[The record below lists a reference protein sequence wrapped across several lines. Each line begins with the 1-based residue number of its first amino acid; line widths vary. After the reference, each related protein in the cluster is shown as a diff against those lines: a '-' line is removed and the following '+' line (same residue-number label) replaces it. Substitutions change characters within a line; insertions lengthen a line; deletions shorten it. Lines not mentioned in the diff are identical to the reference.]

1 MGGKQSKPFIQAMKS
16 GDEHT
21 ALQLYLSNDQ
31 LRTLD
36 PNRNYS
42 QGLFQR
48 SVTPLHL
55 AAKQGFANLFREF
68 MVSGGVAS
76 YKDSQGRTVAH
87 HICSTSTGTDADVA
101 ANRAEMLQFLID
113 FCTDP
118 NQITSR
124 PQSEQPMKPQLLDL
138 NARDRALNTPL
149 HLAATSGLT
158 KCVEVLLSHGAV
170 VSLTNI
176 ANQTAFTC
184 AEVGG
189 HHDIMAVIQPKM
201 IFSITAD
208 AGLLLQ
214 KPEMLR
220 LESYVGMREQEM
232 QEVKSEIILT
242 TASILDI
249 PMHSAEELLQHYG
262 WSQQLVVDSWLND
275 PIGTCQKANVSLPP
289 ARQTSLAAEA
299 ATIRQSSREEHMCDI
314 CGDMSLEIH
323 ANEKCGHAFCKE
335 CWQEYLRTKI
345 REGKVVS
352 IPCPGHQCN
361 KHIAQDMLIKL
372 LPTDISEKYT
382 KFDIGAFIEAH
393 PDTRW
398 CPHPGCE
405 RAVHLPNKSDQSLEP
420 PTTDE
425 TKSSQEAKSGD
436 KKVCNVDCGAGHFF
450 CWACL
455 KEAHDPCSCENWAA
469 WKEKVS
475 LFEGD
480 EDTSK
485 VTQNMLWIA
494 KNSKPCPKCHS
505 PIEKSD
511 GCNHMT
517 CWRCRHEFCW
527 VCMSQWDDEE
537 DYFYCNRF
545 TLAKNVKEQ
554 LAAAES
560 RVKDEADLHKSK
572 YFQHI
577 YTRYKNHTHSYQ
589 MEEALLN
596 EAPEKIAA
604 IVSSAL
610 VNLHILKPDD
620 RKGKF
625 VKDAIRELLK
635 CRIVLQSTYALS
647 YFLSSQSNRDGLVKL
662 VAPLEASTEKLAE
675 MVARPHLCT
684 PRDKIILATVN
695 SRETRRKYIPKA
707 REYNSFVEVQ
717 AAVPLEEVEPFM
729 TESPRYRIPSDSD
742 YTSPSDYSDYT
753 DDDWDDDD
761 SLPPQGFIRRRVEE
775 LQIHIEEDSEDDD
788 D

>member
-1 MGGKQSKPFIQAMKS
+1 MAVKNSRLFIKS
-16 GDEHT
+16 LKWGDEHT
-21 ALQLYLSNDQ
+21 ALQLYQSDDQ
-31 LRTLD
+31 LRALD

-48 SVTPLHL
+48 SVTLLHL
-55 AAKQGFANLFREF
+55 AAKQGFATLFREF

-201 IFSITAD
+201 IFSITKESS
-208 AGLLLQ
+208 LITL
-214 KPEMLR
+214 KPQTLR
-220 LESYVGMREQEM
+220 FESYDGMQAKDIRTVRTEM
-232 QEVKSEIILT
+232 INNISLELQ
-242 TASILDI
+242 I
-249 PMHSAEELLQHYG
+249 PPKAAEELLRRYG
-262 WSQQLVVDSWLND
+262 WSRHVLMDSWLND
-275 PIGTCQKANVSLPP
+275 PVGTCQKANVSLPP
-289 ARQTSLAAEA
+289 SRQTSLAAEA
-299 ATIRQSSREEHMCDI
+299 AMIRQSSREEHMCDI

-323 ANEKCGHAFCKE
+323 ANDECGHAFCKE

-345 REGKVVS
+345 TEGKVVS

-405 RAVHLPNKSDQSLEP
+405 RAVHLPNKSEE
-420 PTTDE
+420 DE
-425 TKSSQEAKSGD
+425 LGD
-436 KKVCNVDCGAGHFF
+436 KKVQNVDCGAGHFF
-450 CWACL
+450 CWVCL

-469 WKEKVS
+469 WIEEIADIGDTAASPTMSPTAETVS
-475 LFEGD
+475 TER
-480 EDTSK
+480 
-485 VTQNMLWIA
+485 WIA
-494 KNSKPCPKCHS
+494 KNSRPCPSCS
-505 PIEKSD
+505 IPIQKTY
-511 GCNHMT
+511 GCNHMV
-517 CWRCRHEFCW
+517 CWKCNHQFCW
-527 VCMSQWDDEE
+527 VCLGRWAIHGRHTGGYDM
-537 DYFYCNRF
+537 CNRYEV
-545 TLAKNVKEQ
+545 AEKVKQHLE
-554 LAAAES
+554 AAGEKVVDES
-560 RVKDEADLHKSK
+560 KRKSSK

-577 YTRYKNHTHSYQ
+577 YTRYMNHTHSYQ
-589 MEEALLN
+589 IEEALLN

-610 VNLHILKPDD
+610 VNLRILKPGD
-620 RKGKF
+620 REGKF
-625 VKDAIRELLK
+625 VTDAIRELLK
-635 CRIVLQSTYALS
+635 CRIVLRSTYALC
-647 YFLSSQSNRDGLVKL
+647 YFLVNEKMYNKVVKL
-662 VAPLEASTEKLAE
+662 ASPLEESTDKLAE
-675 MVARPHLCT
+675 MIARPHVSIA
-684 PRDKIILATVN
+684 RDKIVLATVN
-695 SRETRRKYIPKA
+695 SREMRRMFVGKA
-707 REYNSFVEVQ
+707 RLYNTTWTSS
-717 AAVPLEEVEPFM
+717 AAAMPFID
-729 TESPRYRIPSDSD
+729 T
-742 YTSPSDYSDYT
+742 
-753 DDDWDDDD
+753 
-761 SLPPQGFIRRRVEE
+761 
-775 LQIHIEEDSEDDD
+775 EDDIPED
-788 D
+788 YVQHDIDGIHEDEYDW